1 MKKATSVSE
10 LLKRKADKMGKKQ
23 ITVDTG
29 DIVLQ
34 GELLSLPHVLS
45 IVDEYDTTTKSGA
58 MDMALELMYM
68 TFPIFRSKEIQEQN
82 EHSEP
87 HEVILD
93 MLNVQEI
100 QKVMEQ
106 LNVHY
111 GVVNDSELKK

>member
-1 MKKATSVSE
+1 MKKATTVTE
-10 LLKRKADKMGKKQ
+10 LLKRKTENKGKKQ

-29 DIVLQ
+29 EIVLI

-58 MDMALELMYM
+58 MDMALELIYM
-68 TFPIFRSKEIQEQN
+68 TFPIFRSKEMQEQN

-93 MLNVQEI
+93 VLNVQEI

-106 LNVHY
+106 LNLHY
-111 GVVNDSELKK
+111 GVADDSELKK

>member
-10 LLKRKADKMGKKQ
+10 LLKRKADKLGKKQ
-23 ITVDTG
+23 ITIDTG
-29 DIVLQ
+29 NVVLQ

-68 TFPIFRSKEIQEQN
+68 TFPIFRNKELQEQN
-82 EHSEP
+82 EHAEP

-93 MLNVQEI
+93 VLDVSEI
-100 QKVMEQ
+100 QSIMEQ
-106 LNVHY
+106 LNTHY
-111 GVVNDSELKK
+111 GVANDNEIKK